1 MHLFDKSDYPMGTVR
16 KKNGTTINNNLLLYP
31 KVVYW
36 IWEVS
41 STEKKKKIKNI
52 AKIEIS

>member
-31 KVVYW
+31 KVVY
-36 IWEVS
+36 
-41 STEKKKKIKNI
+41 
-52 AKIEIS
+52 